1 MVEVGVSGVC
11 AGWWSFG
18 RVVWGGRRDLSALI
32 ASTAVGPR
40 ALPIPTCSLPAGSLT
55 PLSLSLSFSLLSPGI
70 DLDEARRKR
79 EDNIVQLRKDKRDE
93 NLQKKRTM
101 ASGSVAGSVAEPS
114 SPDASGMGGRHRL
127 ANLPAMVRGVRSE
140 DVEAQLEAT
149 QAFRKLLS
157 IEKNPPIDEVINEGV
172 IPRFV
177 EFLMRTENTT
187 LQFEAAWALTNVAS
201 GTSAHTQVV
210 IDSGAV
216 PIFVQLLSS
225 PDDDVRE
232 QAVWALGN
240 IAGDSPRCRDL
251 VIQYQALGPLLAQLQ
266 EGSKMSMMR
275 NATWTLSNFCRG
287 KPQPRFEDVQGALP
301 TLGRLIHDG
310 DEEVLTD
317 ACWALSYL
325 SDGDNHKIDHV
336 VNTAG
341 VVRRLVEL
349 LMHPSASV
357 LVPALRTVGNI
368 VTGNDLQTQSVINS
382 GALGCLHHL
391 LMTTHKKSIKKEACW
406 TISNVTAGTK
416 EQIQAVYE
424 TGLVGP
430 LVHLLG
436 HAEFDIKKEAAWAI
450 SNATSGGTQE
460 QIRFLVSQGAI
471 KPLCDLLDCSDA
483 KIIIV
488 ALEGLENIL
497 RVGAFDKEMAGPSGV
512 NAYAGIIE
520 DSEGVDKIEALQEH
534 NNEEIYNKSI
544 QILEEYF
551 ELEEEEVE
559 NLAPEISEGG
569 GYAFGQQGGS
579 APAGGF
585 QF

>member
-1 MVEVGVSGVC
+1 VSYVDV
-11 AGWWSFG
+11 AVLLLYMLSHAANL
-18 RVVWGGRRDLSALI
+18 GGRSAVVQKDTGGED
-32 ASTAVGPR
+32 S
-40 ALPIPTCSLPAGSLT
+40 LPIAFVFASSTLT
-55 PLSLSLSFSLLSPGI
+55 DPRLTLHGPLAGI

-101 ASGSVAGSVAEPS
+101 ASGTLGGPSGEPS
-114 SPDASGMGGRHRL
+114 SPGIGPNSRSRL
-127 ANLPAMVRGVRSE
+127 SNLPEMVKGVMSDE
-140 DVEAQLEAT
+140 TEKQLEMTT
-149 QAFRKLLS
+149 QFRKLLS
-157 IEKNPPIDEVINEGV
+157 IEKNPPIDEVINENV

-177 EFLMRTENTT
+177 QFLSREDLPM

-210 IDSGAV
+210 IDNGAV
-216 PIFVQLLSS
+216 PVFVHLLSS
-225 PDDDVRE
+225 PNDDVRE

-240 IAGDSPRCRDL
+240 IAGDSPRCRDM
-251 VIQYQALGPLLAQLQ
+251 VIQYSALDPLLAQLQ
-266 EGSKMSMMR
+266 DGNKISMMR

-287 KPQPRFEDVQGALP
+287 KPQPNFQEVQRALP
-301 TLGRLIHDG
+301 TLGRLIHDN

-325 SDGDNHKIDHV
+325 SDGDNNKIDHV
-336 VNTAG
+336 VNTPG

-368 VTGNDLQTQSVINS
+368 VTGNDMQTQSVINS
-382 GALGCLHHL
+382 GALQCLHHL

-416 EQIQAVYE
+416 DQIQAVYE

-450 SNATSGGTQE
+450 SNATSGGSHE
-460 QIRFLVSQGAI
+460 QIRFLVTQGAI
-471 KPLCDLLDCSDA
+471 KPLCDLLSCSDA

-497 RVGAFDKEMAGPSGV
+497 RVGAYDKEVAGPSGV
-512 NAYAGIIE
+512 NIFAGYIE
-520 DSEGVDKIEALQEH
+520 DAEGVDKIEELQEH
-534 NNEEIYNKSI
+534 NNEEIYSKSI

-559 NLAPEISEGG
+559 NLAPAVAEGG
-569 GYAFGQQGGS
+569 QYAFGQQGGA
-579 APAGGF
+579 APNGGF